1 MTRIRILAA
10 ALTVASLG
18 LISGPSLAGKVLPFS
33 GAGSVVAAPCDPTAP
48 PGACFELSSS
58 NTGYLLGD
66 DPDWTLDFLGKL
78 LPNLDM
84 TYSGSGTWRLYKG
97 DDAFGG
103 TWTNLFF
110 SLGPPDGCVPPF
122 DPNNSAC
129 WGGLSQSLLDYMI
142 DPVLGEGAFAGRGGF
157 GRSSLIVVTGF
168 PPGNTGGNPSTY
180 EEEGFF
186 HVPEPGTLALMG
198 LGLAGL
204 GLSRRR
210 RYN

>member
-1 MTRIRILAA
+1 MLVA

-18 LISGPSLAGKVLPFS
+18 LISGPALAGTVLPFS
-33 GAGSVVAAPCDPTAP
+33 GAGSVVATPCDPTAP
-48 PGACFELSSS
+48 PGACFELASS
-58 NTGYLLGD
+58 NTGYVLGA
-66 DPDWTLDFLGKL
+66 DPDWTLDFLGQL

-122 DPNNSAC
+122 DPSNSAC
-129 WGGLSQSLLDYMI
+129 WGGLSQSLLDYRI
-142 DPVLGEGAFAGRGGF
+142 DPARGEGAFSFRSGS
-157 GRSSLIVVTGF
+157 GRSTLIVVTGF

-180 EEEGFF
+180 EEVGYFY
-186 HVPEPGTLALMG
+186 VPEPGTLALLG

-204 GLSRRR
+204 GLGRRR
-210 RYN
+210 KVS